1 MIDKK
6 STAIKVAMAD
16 DHVLLRDALAG
27 LINNFENCR
36 VVTSANNGEELVNA
50 IKAGHL
56 PDVVILDLNMPV
68 MNGFDTA
75 LYLQKHHPE
84 IKILML
90 TMYDSEIALIRL
102 LQSGVKG
109 FLKKDIHPNELK
121 FAIHQVM
128 DSGFY
133 CSQNTTGRLAGL
145 FRKGNDNELALQKSI
160 LNDTEV
166 EFLKL
171 SCTELTYKEIAND
184 MNLNPRSID
193 NLRDNLFSKLDVKS
207 RIGLAMYSIKHGLVN
222 F

>member
-1 MIDKK
+1 
-6 STAIKVAMAD
+6 MAD

-36 VVTSANNGEELVNA
+36 VTVSANNGEELINA
-50 IKAGHL
+50 IKAGHV

-75 LYLQKHHPE
+75 LYLQKNHPNV
-84 IKILML
+84 KILML

-121 FAIHQVM
+121 FAIQQVM
-128 DSGFY
+128 ISGFY
-133 CSQNTTGRLAGL
+133 YSQNTTGRLAGL

-171 SCTELTYKEIAND
+171 SCTELTYKEIASG
-184 MNLNPRSID
+184 MNLNPRSVD